1 MVTKKRIFL
10 ECTCFIRNQA
20 KQAAAKSGITL
31 KEWLGRAVIAYA
43 SQEDPKLEEQF
54 SRVYAALEGFLDAGG
69 AKDSEHHADGE
80 TETDE

>member
-1 MVTKKRIFL
+1 MKKVYIA
-10 ECTCFIRNQA
+10 ETTYSQA
-20 KQAAAKSGITL
+20 KAAAQKAGVTL

-69 AKDSEHHADGE
+69 ANDSERRADGE